1 MSETI
6 QPESTQGSSL
16 AESANVCR
24 AHDWESKLD
33 DFVARSQRLKFAWGI
48 HDCCL
53 FACDAVLCM
62 TGTDLA
68 ADFRGKYDS
77 ALGAGRCLTEY
88 GGAVGFLADAIAQ
101 QFGIK
106 EVPVLYA
113 QRGDVVLLPS
123 NNDGPALGIVSLDGW
138 NCLGAGMEGLTRTPL
153 NQCLKAWRI

>member
-1 MSETI
+1 MPETI
-6 QPESTQGSSL
+6 QPESTQGSSH

-53 FACDAVLCM
+53 FACDAVLAM

-77 ALGAGRCLTEY
+77 ALGAARMLKAY
-88 GGAVGFLADAIAQ
+88 GGTVEMLAEEIADK
-101 QFGIK
+101 FCIF

-138 NCLGAGMEGLTRTPL
+138 NCLGAGLEGLTRTPL